1 MVVGGAGESLTA
13 QSPDRDGTDLLWVS
27 PGTVESMVLLVS
39 LCFLQDKTGPS
50 GVDSRVG
57 LG

>member
-1 MVVGGAGESLTA
+1 MVAGGVGEPLPAL
-13 QSPDRDGTDLLWVS
+13 SPGRDGTDLHWVS
-27 PGTVESMVLLVS
+27 TGTVESLVLLVS